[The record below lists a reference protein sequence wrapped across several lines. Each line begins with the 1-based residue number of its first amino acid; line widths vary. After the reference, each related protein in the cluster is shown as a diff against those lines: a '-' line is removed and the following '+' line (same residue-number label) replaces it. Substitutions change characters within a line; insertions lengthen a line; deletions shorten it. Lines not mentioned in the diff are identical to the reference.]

1 MTNKE
6 IAKHL
11 DFIANLLELHDENPF
26 KIRSYQNSYN
36 TIRQHFEEISN
47 LNFEQLIQIK
57 GIGKSIASDI
67 LELLSSGEMKILKE
81 LLTKTPDGLIDLLKI
96 KGLGPKKIRALW
108 QDLSITSL
116 GELEYAIKENRLTL
130 IKGFGSKIQDNI
142 LNQIEFLNA
151 SKGKILYFKAKYLAD
166 DLIEKL
172 SSIFPDNK
180 FSITGELRRQMP
192 VIERIEIISDIGTG
206 RLKSFEDPE
215 FRYVNRVFYYKNTII
230 DFYFSETDDF
240 AKNLFKTTGPDNFTT
255 YFIFNNNSKEE
266 DIFASNFNSFI
277 PPNFRDID
285 MLPKD
290 IKNFD
295 VGKYVSH
302 NDIKGILHNHTLW
315 SDGVDKLI
323 DMALYYKELGYEY
336 MLISDHSKSA
346 FYANGVK
353 EQDVIRYIE
362 EARKTSEYLSDFNVF
377 AGIESDILGD
387 GSLDYSDE
395 ILKMFDVIIASV
407 HSGLNMD
414 KDKATDRLVRAIENP
429 FTRILGHMTG
439 RILLA
444 REGYPLDN
452 DKIFDACAAND
463 VVIELNC
470 NPQRMDI
477 DWSLISKAQ
486 DKGIKFCINPDA
498 HSKYEVRYIDYG
510 VTIAQKGGIRKGK
523 CINTKNL
530 SEFQQWIV
538 KGKKY

>member
-96 KGLGPKKIRALW
+96 KGLGPKKIKALW

-151 SKGKILYFKAKYLAD
+151 SKGKILYFKAKYIAD

-215 FRYVNRVFYYKNTII
+215 FRYENKVFYYKNTII
-230 DFYFSETDDF
+230 DFYISETDDF
-240 AKNLFKTTGPDNFTT
+240 CENLFMTTGPDNFTK
-255 YFIFNNNSKEE
+255 YFIFNNNNTEE
-266 DIFASNFNSFI
+266 DIFASNLYSYI

-336 MLISDHSKSA
+336 MLLSDHSKSA

-362 EARKTSEYLSDFNVF
+362 EVRKTSEFLSDFNVF

-486 DKGIKFCINPDA
+486 DKGIEFCINPDA
-498 HSKYEVRYIDYG
+498 HSKFEVRYIDYG
-510 VTIAQKGGIRKGK
+510 VIAAQKGGMLKAN
-523 CINTKNL
+523 CINAKTNN
-530 SEFQQWIV
+530 EFEKWILL
-538 KGKKY
+538 KK

>member
-36 TIRQHFEEISN
+36 TIRQQYEEIAN

-57 GIGKSIASDI
+57 GIGKSIATDI
-67 LELLSSGEMKILKE
+67 LELLNSGEIKILKE
-81 LLTKTPDGLIDLLKI
+81 LLTKTPEGLIDLLKV

-116 GELEYAIKENRLTL
+116 GELEYAIRENRLTL
-130 IKGFGSKIQDNI
+130 IKGFGFKIQDNI

-151 SKGKILYFKAKYLAD
+151 SKGKILYFKAKYIAD

-172 SSIFPDNK
+172 SSNFPDNK

-192 VIERIEIISDIGTG
+192 VIEKIGIISDIGFG

-215 FRYVNRVFYYKNTII
+215 FRYENEVFYYKNTII
-230 DFYFSETDDF
+230 DFYYSETDDF
-240 AKNLFKTTGPDNFTT
+240 CENLFMTTGPDNFTK
-255 YFIFNNNSKEE
+255 YFIFNKNTTEE
-266 DIFASNFNSFI
+266 DIFSSNFHSYI

-295 VGKYVSH
+295 INNYISLR
-302 NDIKGILHNHTLW
+302 DIKGILHNHSIW
-315 SDGVDKLI
+315 SDGSDKLM
-323 DMALYYKELGYEY
+323 DMALYYKELGYDY

-362 EARKTSEYLSDFNVF
+362 EVRKTSEYLSDFNVF

-395 ILKMFDVIIASV
+395 TLKMFDVIIASV

-463 VVIELNC
+463 VAIELNC

-477 DWSLISKAQ
+477 DWTLISKAQ
-486 DKGIKFCINPDA
+486 DKGINFCINPDA
-498 HSKYEVRYIDYG
+498 HSKFEVRYIDYG
-510 VTIAQKGGIRKGK
+510 VIAAQKGGMLKAN
-523 CINTKNL
+523 CINAKTTAEFVKWI
-530 SEFQQWIV
+530 SE
-538 KGKKY
+538 GKKY